1 MLIVILHIL
10 LALMAIIEL
19 NQLILLSLKQWLTFV
34 AQLRKLN
41 VNIVYYI
48 LQIFPVHEVI
58 DLAYHIL

>member
-48 LQIFPVHEVI
+48 LQIFFIHEVI
-58 DLAYHIL
+58 NLTYHIL

>member
-10 LALMAIIEL
+10 LVLMAIIEL
-19 NQLILLSLKQWLTFV
+19 NQVILLSLTQWLTFV

-41 VNIVYYI
+41 VDIVYYI

-58 DLAYHIL
+58 YLAYHIL